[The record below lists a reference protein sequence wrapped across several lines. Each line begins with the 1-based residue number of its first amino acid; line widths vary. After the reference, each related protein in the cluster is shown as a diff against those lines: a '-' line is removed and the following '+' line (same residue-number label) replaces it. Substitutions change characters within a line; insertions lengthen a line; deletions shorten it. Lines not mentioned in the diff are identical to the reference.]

1 MFSRPHHQR
10 IALILQ
16 MLDGDLLRRN
26 SCLFGGG
33 TAIALSH
40 SEFRESVD
48 MDFLVSDMTCY
59 RQLRQL
65 ASSVQGINSFVRE
78 GAGTLDRSRDIRAD
92 QYGIRTMLMVG
103 EFPIKFEI
111 ILEARISLDAPDPSR
126 QICGISTL
134 SEMDMVTSKL
144 LANSDRWND
153 PSVFSRDLIDLA
165 MMGPETK
172 VLNQAINKAKQ
183 AYGECITHDLVKAI
197 DSMQT
202 RPEWL
207 ERCIEALKVNTPQA
221 AVWQMIRSLR
231 NHLKNEPTM

>member
-92 QYGIRTMLMVG
+92 QYGIRTMLTVG
-103 EFPIKFEI
+103 EFSIKFEI